1 MSNNMKKDGE
11 GMSRRSFLKASML
24 GVGLSALPA
33 MGVVLPACAENETPE
48 QAAQRVTTE
57 LPIPAEAAPEKTA
70 YTCDVLVIGGG
81 FAGLSAAAAA
91 ADAGQKVVLID
102 KGHPGYSGLSP
113 WPSSHRWADPEM
125 GDDLDALRTCIN
137 HGSEYIGNMDWY
149 EVWLKE

>member
-11 GMSRRSFLKASML
+11 GMSRRSFPKASVL

-57 LPIPAEAAPEKTA
+57 LPIPAEAAPEKTE

-91 ADAGQKVVLID
+91 ADAGQKVVLIG
-102 KGHPGYSGLSP
+102 KGHPVIP
-113 WPSSHRWADPEM
+113 A
-125 GDDLDALRTCIN
+125 
-137 HGSEYIGNMDWY
+137 
-149 EVWLKE
+149 